1 MNYVTEK
8 HYLKII
14 ESTIKGCQRYHLYK
28 KETIEDQIC
37 DCVTGNLYFQTLH

>member
-28 KETIEDQIC
+28 KETIEDQILIFEVPQLS
-37 DCVTGNLYFQTLH
+37 DI

>member
-14 ESTIKGCQRYHLYK
+14 ESTIKSYQRYHLYK
-28 KETIEDQIC
+28 KETIEGQILIFEVPQLS
-37 DCVTGNLYFQTLH
+37 DI